1 MLKERIEKL
10 ACNDHAA
17 QYHKQWGG
25 KIFYNAIKLIKSNVQ
40 IKKKKEKTIKY
51 LQNTLIYLYI
61 VQPIF
66 VHKKNDTMNIKGVNE
81 NIMCGE
87 VCFLS

>member
-1 MLKERIEKL
+1 MIMQLNVTNSEE
-10 ACNDHAA
+10 
-17 QYHKQWGG
+17 G
-25 KIFYNAIKLIKSNVQ
+25 KYFTMQLNKSNVQ
-40 IKKKKEKTIKY
+40 INKKKEKTIKY